1 MRGRE
6 YEQRMDELTRGTPQI
21 VVVPLVSARFYGIP
35 RKEQPAFATNYMAT
49 KGYRLK
55 ETHALRLGGFG
66 RMVFERTATLPDA
79 GGPSSPSK

>member
-6 YEQRMDELTRGTPQI
+6 YEQRMDELTRGTPQT
-21 VVVPLVSARFYGIP
+21 VVVPIVSARLFGIP
-35 RKEQPAFATNYMAT
+35 PNEQPAFASNYMAT

-66 RMVFERTATLPDA
+66 HMVFERTGNPI
-79 GGPSSPSK
+79 